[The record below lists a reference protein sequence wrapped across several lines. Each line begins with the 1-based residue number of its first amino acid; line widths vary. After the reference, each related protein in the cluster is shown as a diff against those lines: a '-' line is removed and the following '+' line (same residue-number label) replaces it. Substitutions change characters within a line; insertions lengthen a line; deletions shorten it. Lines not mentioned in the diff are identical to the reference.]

1 MDNFEKNYERT
12 EDKAVDAVGKVGN
25 AANRVYIGC
34 ITIIANLF
42 FVGFCLWGVYA
53 AYTGWQLQTKGETTT
68 GTVIQFEVQSDGSS
82 PCCTSVPVI
91 QFRVEGRT
99 FSFKGG
105 TASDSPAYDVG
116 DVVKV
121 RYNPADPNTAQI
133 DNLFERWL
141 LPVILIPAM
150 ILAALILNF
159 FMIRAWRRGEY
170 LEYN

>member
-12 EDKAVDAVGKVGN
+12 VDKAVNTVEKVGK

-34 ITIIANLF
+34 ITIFANLF
-42 FVGFCLWGVYA
+42 FMAFCLWGVYA
-53 AYTGWQLQTKGETTT
+53 AYIGWQLQTKGETTS
-68 GTVIQFEVQSDGSS
+68 GTVIRFEVQSDGSS

-91 QFRVEGRT
+91 EFRVGGRT

-105 TASDSPAYDVG
+105 TASDPPAYDVG

-121 RYNPADPNTAQI
+121 RYDPADPNTAQI
-133 DNLFERWL
+133 DNVFERWL

-150 ILAALILNF
+150 IFAALILNF
-159 FMIRAWRRGEY
+159 FMIRAWRRGDVIHE
-170 LEYN
+170 